1 MLRVAVA
8 FLLGALL
15 AAPGSAPAQSRWER
29 QVRDQI
35 KRAGRILEDRAYE
48 LSHDVY
54 TGSLGNHDS
63 ESLTIT
69 LREGIS
75 YALVAV
81 CDEDCSDI
89 DLRLFDSDGDEVD
102 SDVEN
107 DDTPIVQA
115 APSRTGKY
123 RVKVIMASCSTSP
136 CFYGV
141 GVFAK

>member
-1 MLRVAVA
+1 MVRAAVA

-15 AAPGSAPAQSRWER
+15 ASGPAPAQSRWER

-35 KRAGRILEDRAYE
+35 KRAGRVLEDRGYE
-48 LSHDVY
+48 LSHEAY

-63 ESLTIT
+63 ESLTLT
-69 LREGIS
+69 LREGNS
-75 YALVAV
+75 YALVGV

-89 DLRLFDSDGDEVD
+89 DLRLFDQDGDEVD

-115 APSRTGKY
+115 APRNSGKY

>member
-1 MLRVAVA
+1 MVRAAVA

-15 AAPGSAPAQSRWER
+15 VAPGTAAAQRRWER

-35 KRAGRILEDRAYE
+35 KRAGRILEDRGYE
-48 LSHDVY
+48 LSHEAY
-54 TGSLGNHDS
+54 TGSLNNRDS
-63 ESLTIT
+63 ESLTLT
-69 LREGIS
+69 LREGSS

-89 DLRLFDSDGDEVD
+89 DLRLFDPDGDEVD
-102 SDVEN
+102 SDVQT

-115 APSRTGKY
+115 APRNTGKY

-141 GVFAK
+141 GVFSK